1 MNQID
6 LQGNRAVITGGAQGI
21 GYAIAERLLQSGAA
35 VSLWDRD
42 ADLTAQAA
50 EQLSASGTIHHAVV
64 DVTDLTGLEAAT
76 VSTSEALGR
85 IDIFVANAG
94 IAGPTANLQ
103 DVDPGDWD
111 RTIAVNLNG
120 MFYSLKAAIP
130 QLQKSQQPS
139 IINIASSASF
149 FGFPLRSPYTAAK
162 WAVIGLTKTL
172 AMELGGEGI
181 RVNAICPGSVSGD
194 RIDQVIKADA
204 LEQGKSVEE
213 IKELY
218 VKQVSMK
225 TFVEPEDVANLALF
239 LTSDY
244 GRYISGQ
251 AIGLDGH
258 TEGLSNSL

>member
-1 MNQID
+1 MNKMNFLSQE
-6 LQGNRAVITGGAQGI
+6 LNVVVTAGASGI
-21 GYAIAERLLQSGAA
+21 GKTI
-35 VSLWDRD
+35 
-42 ADLTAQAA
+42 AQAYKN
-50 EQLSASGTIHHAVV
+50 EGCRVHICDISDESI
-64 DVTDLTGLEAAT
+64 
-76 VSTSEALGR
+76 SSFKSEES
-85 IDIFVANAG
+85 DIFVQKTDVSVYSEVKSFFTNVAQQVNSVDVLVNCAG
-94 IAGPTANLQ
+94 VAGPTANLQ
-103 DVDPGDWD
+103 NVDPGDWD

-130 QLQKSQQPS
+130 LLQKSQQPS

-181 RVNAICPGSVSGD
+181 RVNAICPGSVSGN

-204 LEQGKSVEE
+204 LEQGKSVKE

-239 LTSDY
+239 LTSD
-244 GRYISGQ
+244 
-251 AIGLDGH
+251 
-258 TEGLSNSL
+258 